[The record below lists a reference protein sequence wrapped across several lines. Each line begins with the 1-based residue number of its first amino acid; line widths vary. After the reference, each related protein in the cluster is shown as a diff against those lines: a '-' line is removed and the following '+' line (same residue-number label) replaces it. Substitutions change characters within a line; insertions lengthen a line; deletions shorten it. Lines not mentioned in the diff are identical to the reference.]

1 MGCKGLFLP
10 TTRNPIYGKALLI
23 GNRHA
28 GFVIGVEFA
37 CQAQARNRWVNSV
50 FRWGFTVA
58 RGAAE
63 LWFRVSVRTGRDAAP
78 RHRAAALYAPIWE
91 TIADSFCPKTPLL
104 GSKQVAR
111 ALPGV
116 KNPSIAFPDT
126 LDAFCWAIS
135 VITELQRLIDVS
147 AKGFLGK
154 SSSLLPRGWLLCF
167 CCLWE
172 VLGSSRAEHHLHPI
186 VNPANNPR
194 PTPSSNL

>member
-37 CQAQARNRWVNSV
+37 CQAQTRNCWVNSV
-50 FRWGFTVA
+50 FSWGFTVA

-78 RHRAAALYAPIWE
+78 QHRAAALYAPIWE

-116 KNPSIAFPDT
+116 ENPSTAFPNT
-126 LDAFCWAIS
+126 LNAFRQAIS
-135 VITELQRLIDVS
+135 VITELQRLPWQVILS
-147 AKGFLGK
+147 P
-154 SSSLLPRGWLLCF
+154 SSWLTSLFLLP
-167 CCLWE
+167 
-172 VLGSSRAEHHLHPI
+172 LGSFGEQPCGASLTSHSE
-186 VNPANNPR
+186 
-194 PTPSSNL
+194 SSKQPMSNTFQQPVTR